1 MSDFELSLLNS
12 DAILKKGYKSIINNA
27 GRAVALITLIVAV
40 LVTFTDVGFV
50 GGINQNVTGT
60 VLLMLL
66 ASYLMYF
73 SMESAGERLGRE
85 SDEYVSAL
93 GQYSSQ
99 LEKIKP
105 ADLYALREFCRSYSM
120 RELDFRRESLLMK
133 YGLTLPEY
141 ERFRVGG
148 DAARSERRIYRRAAR
163 MKPRELTPSMLLST
177 DAKSGDELKSP
188 EKTKLFTIL
197 LRLLPVTVSV
207 FFTGALVLGAKDGL
221 DAMTV
226 IESIMKLSAL
236 PIIAI
241 KGYVAGYGYAKDKER
256 LWLLTKAK
264 LLAAF
269 LADAESRHCGKE
281 NEEEAQAQER

>member
-93 GQYSSQ
+93 GQYNSQ

-105 ADLYALREFCRSYSM
+105 SDLYALREFCRSYSM

-141 ERFRVGG
+141 ERFRGGG

-177 DAKSGDELKSP
+177 DAQSGDELKSP

-256 LWLLTKAK
+256 LWLLTRAK

-269 LADAESRHCGKE
+269 LADAESPHCGKE
-281 NEEEAQAQER
+281 NEEEAQVQEH